1 MSWPIKEVRMSSATR
16 AACALVP
23 ISLVATVTAAAQGT
37 RVQFGAGG
45 SLTVPT
51 GNYHSDENGDGF
63 KVGWQGTALVDFK
76 LSRSPLGFRVD
87 GIFGEN
93 GGNDKLNADLSAAA
107 GVPIEGKTK
116 LLGANVDLTY
126 NFRSSK
132 GVQGYLLTGIGL
144 YNVKFSAKSGNVT
157 ADTSKTKFA
166 WNVGGGFIHRVG
178 GITAL
183 FFEFRYFEPGEFLGY
198 KTTHFPIT
206 GGVRLGGL

>member
-1 MSWPIKEVRMSSATR
+1 MSSAAR
-16 AACALVP
+16 AASVSVLA
-23 ISLVATVTAAAQGT
+23 SLVVMATAGAQGT

-63 KVGWQGTALVDFK
+63 NVGWQGAALVDFK
-76 LSRSPLGFRVD
+76 MSRSPLGFRVD
-87 GIFGEN
+87 AIFGEN
-93 GGNDKLNADLSAAA
+93 GANDQLNADLSSAA

-116 LLGANVDLTY
+116 LFGANVDLTY

-132 GVQGYLLTGIGL
+132 GVQGYLLTGIGF

-166 WNVGGGFIHRVG
+166 WNVGGGFIRRVG

-183 FFEFRYFEPGEFLGY
+183 FFELRYFEPGEFLGY

-206 GGVRLGGL
+206 AGVRFGGL